1 MTGRQRILDALA
13 CKPLDRPPLWIMRQ
27 AGRYLPE
34 YRALKE
40 KYSFLEMV
48 REPTLAKE
56 VTLQPLARFPLDA
69 AIVFSDILVVPE
81 AMGQGYG
88 FHDKGGIRMDFA
100 IETAHDVDRL
110 EVEGAADRL
119 DYVAKAL
126 ALLRESLGNEKALL
140 GFCGSPW
147 TLACYAIDG
156 GSSAGFPRTLAF
168 AKEQPHAFN
177 QLMEKF
183 TTVLVQYLR
192 QQAKAGADAIQI
204 FDTWGSLCPDGDSEA
219 WSLRWIRE
227 LTSSL
232 RGEIPLILY
241 AKDSANKL
249 QELVSCGTT
258 CLALDHSIDL
268 AVAKKSLG
276 SEISVQGNLDPEL
289 LESDPD
295 SVRSAAKDL
304 MSRMSPYD
312 GHVFN
317 LGHGIRPTAKI
328 DCVEEL
334 AKTVLGYSSGN

>member
-48 REPTLAKE
+48 REPTLAQE

-100 IETAHDVDRL
+100 IETAQDVDNL
-110 EVEGAADRL
+110 EVDGAADRL
-119 DYVAKAL
+119 DYVAKTL
-126 ALLRESLGNEKALL
+126 ALLRKSLGGEKALL

-156 GSSAGFPRTLAF
+156 GSSKGFPRALAF
-168 AKEQPHAFN
+168 AKEQPRAFN
-177 QLMEKF
+177 LLMEKF
-183 TTVLVQYLR
+183 TSVLVQYLR
-192 QQAKAGADAIQI
+192 RQAESGADAIQI

-232 RGEIPLILY
+232 KEEVPLILY
-241 AKDSANKL
+241 AKNSANKL

-268 AVAKKSLG
+268 AEAKKGLG
-276 SEISVQGNLDPEL
+276 SKVSVQGNLDPEL
-289 LESDPD
+289 LETDPA
-295 SVRSAAKDL
+295 SVQVAAKDL
-304 MSRMSPYD
+304 MTRMSPYE
-312 GHVFN
+312 GHVLN

-328 DCVEEL
+328 DCVEAL
-334 AKTVLGYSSGN
+334 TKTVSEHSSVD